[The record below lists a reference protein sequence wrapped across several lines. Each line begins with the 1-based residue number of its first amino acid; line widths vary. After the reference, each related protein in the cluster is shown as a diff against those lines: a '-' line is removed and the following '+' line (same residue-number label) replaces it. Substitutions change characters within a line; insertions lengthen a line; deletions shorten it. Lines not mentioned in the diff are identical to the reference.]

1 MGRQPAGPCASRPGW
16 ASTRLRLSEGG
27 VRALRGEVPRH
38 PPQPELMGSLSLEV
52 WVAEVHD
59 KVTSFAAGR
68 LLDGRSE
75 RWDQLR

>member
-1 MGRQPAGPCASRPGW
+1 M
-16 ASTRLRLSEGG
+16 
-27 VRALRGEVPRH
+27 RGEVPRH